1 MKLYKLLAFASL
13 SFVVAACDKE
23 LDRSLD
29 DAGVSVV
36 VNEETVSDGQVIHV
50 KKGTPLQFRID
61 GVPDYVIFY
70 SGEEGHRY
78 LYRNRTELDMERIE
92 SSVLNFSVAASYGN
106 PAGILHVYYSH
117 DFTGLYKNDF
127 EADSLLLEQSYG
139 EGKWHDL
146 VEPTEL
152 PQTNGASASFSVD
165 MTPHFGQN
173 LTIAVRYETIDPTT
187 SSQSRVIFSDWGI
200 TNTLVD
206 GSTVEIGAGQFG
218 FTALN
223 MNYKSIPASQ
233 LTRNNSVKG
242 YVDAEGNVINRE
254 GLQYLT
260 VNDGAPG
267 FWNLNNI
274 GTGTLQMNSANVT
287 GDAWTYSWLVSDY
300 VAVNACDAD
309 QGVSIKNISTA
320 VDTYEYTYNEVGTY
334 TATFVLTNGNYK
346 YSSSKVCNIIID
358 VK

>member
-13 SFVVAACDKE
+13 SFVAVACDKE

-36 VNEETVSDGQVIHV
+36 VNGETVSNGQVV
-50 KKGTPLQFRID
+50 SVTKGTPLQFRID
-61 GVPDYVIFY
+61 GMPDYVIFY

-78 LYRNRTELDMERIE
+78 LYRNRTELDMDRIKTSE
-92 SSVLNFSVAASYGN
+92 LNFSVVANYGQ

-127 EADSLLLEQSYG
+127 AADAELVESAS
-139 EGKWHDL
+139 WTDL
-146 VEPTEL
+146 VDPTEL

-173 LTIAVRYETIDPTT
+173 LTIAIRYETIDMNHATN

-223 MNYKSIPASQ
+223 MNYEQIPASQ
-233 LTRNNSVKG
+233 LKRNNSVKG
-242 YVDAEGNVINRE
+242 YVDAEGNVINRDE
-254 GLQYLT
+254 LQYLT

-274 GTGTLQMNSANVT
+274 GTGTLQMNSANT
-287 GDAWTYSWLVSDY
+287 DGDAKTYSWLVSNY

-309 QGVSIKNISTA
+309 EGVSIKNISTA

-334 TATFVLTNGNYK
+334 NATFLLTNGNYK
-346 YSSSKVCNIIID
+346 YSNSKVCNIIID